1 VPDDSEAAAQVAAA
15 EDQRYAAMLAG
26 DTSALAQ
33 LLSDRLTYVH
43 SSALLDTRQ
52 SLLAKISGRSI
63 VYSAVDHPVRQIV
76 VLCDAVLVTGEMHTA
91 ARPGSGCRAAA
102 RARRWTFARWRGIT
116 VVSGATARSPL
127 GEGAW
132 YRRLA
137 RMGTAHD
144 L

>member
-1 VPDDSEAAAQVAAA
+1 MPDDSEAAAQVAAA

-76 VLCDAVLVTGEMHTA
+76 VLCDAVLVTGEMHASVLVDGEPRRVDSSVLAVWA
-91 ARPGSGCRAAA
+91 A
-102 RARRWTFARWRGIT
+102 
-116 VVSGATARSPL
+116 
-127 GEGAW
+127 EDGAW
-132 YRRLA
+132 RLA
-137 RMGTAHD
+137 AFQATP
-144 L
+144 LP